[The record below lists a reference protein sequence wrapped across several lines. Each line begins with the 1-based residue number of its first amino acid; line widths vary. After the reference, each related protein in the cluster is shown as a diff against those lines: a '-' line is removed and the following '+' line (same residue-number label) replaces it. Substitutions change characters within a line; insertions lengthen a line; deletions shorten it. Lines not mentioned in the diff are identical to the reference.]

1 MPTTSDLLTDINQR
15 HATAFVLLDRYAT
28 GEQGAYALADAAG
41 DRFVLKW
48 ALDCSVLSRYQCAQQ
63 VSDQLRTLGYPAPQY
78 VLAGCAAD
86 AAYAIQRA
94 LPGQPLDQL
103 PLALVADFLT
113 LNERQAGQAR
123 SEVPTWPEPV
133 VHPVLFGGDGFC
145 LLEPMQT
152 YSTTTAEMLQAVQAT
167 VRRYA
172 DQLIPQADIVHY
184 DCNPANVLVSATGI
198 TGIIDWDGWCAGDR
212 MFDVATMLFYSYA
225 DAAVRSQLWQTI
237 LANSGPASGAVYLA
251 HLIHRQVD
259 WAIRYH
265 TPAMVEHWLTIATA
279 ILVDLAAYH

>member
-1 MPTTSDLLTDINQR
+1 MRTTSDLLDEINQR
-15 HATAFVLLDRYAT
+15 HATRFVLLDRYTT
-28 GEQGAYALADAAG
+28 GEQGAYALADATG

-48 ALDCSVLSRYQCAQQ
+48 APNCSVLARYQRAQQ
-63 VSDQLRTLGYPAPQY
+63 VSYQLRALGYPAPEY
-78 VLAGCAAD
+78 VLAGCSAD

-94 LPGQPLDQL
+94 LLGQPLEQL

-113 LNERQAGQAR
+113 LNQRQAGQAR
-123 SEVPTWPEPV
+123 SEVSTWPEPV
-133 VHPVLFGGDGFC
+133 VDPVLFGGDGFC

-152 YSTTTAEMLQAVQAT
+152 YSTTTARMLQAVQAI
-167 VRRYA
+167 VRRSA
-172 DQLIPQADIVHY
+172 DQIPSRADIVHY
-184 DCNPANVLVSATGI
+184 DCNPANVLAGATGI

-259 WAIRYH
+259 WSIRYH
-265 TPAMVEHWLTIATA
+265 TSATIEHWLTIATA
-279 ILVDLAAYH
+279 VFSDLAAYR

>member
-1 MPTTSDLLTDINQR
+1 MRTTSDLLDEINQR

-28 GEQGAYALADAAG
+28 GEQGAFALADAPG

-48 ALDCSVLSRYQCAQQ
+48 APDCSVLTRYQRAQHITER
-63 VSDQLRTLGYPAPQY
+63 LRALGYPAPQY
-78 VLAGCAAD
+78 VLVGCTAD

-94 LPGQPLDQL
+94 LPGQPMEQL
-103 PLALVADFLT
+103 PLALVADFMT

-123 SEVPTWPEPV
+123 SEVSTWPEPV
-133 VHPVLFGGDGFC
+133 VNPVLFGGDGFC

-152 YSTTTAEMLQAVQAT
+152 YSTTTARMLQAVQAT

-172 DQLIPQADIVHY
+172 HQIAPQADIVHF
-184 DCNPANVLVSATGI
+184 DCNPANVLAGATGI

-212 MFDVATMLFYSYA
+212 MFDVATTLFYSYA
-225 DAAVRSQLWQTI
+225 DPAVRRQLWQTI

-259 WAIRYH
+259 WSIRYH
-265 TPAMVEHWLTIATA
+265 PPATIEHWLAIATT
-279 ILVDLAAYH
+279 ILGDLAAYR